1 MVRKKIYLVRHGQTD
16 YNKSGIV
23 QGGRIDA
30 PINETGQAQARA
42 FHEAFKHIP
51 FEKVYTSEL
60 QRSWQS
66 VQAFIDDGIP
76 HEKYAGL
83 NEISWGIYDGTKLFE
98 NSHYWSVV
106 AEWKKGKTDVS
117 TDEELGQSPDDLA
130 EKQKE
135 AMNEIMANEE
145 ENILICMHGRA
156 MRILLCHLLG
166 ESIGNM
172 ENYKHHNLGLYILD
186 YENGKYSIAES
197 NVISHLQAVGLADV
211 I

>member
-30 PINETGQAQARA
+30 PINETGRQQAKA
-42 FHEAFKHIP
+42 FYEAFKHIS

-66 VQAFIDDGIP
+66 VQSFIDDGIP

-98 NSHYWSVV
+98 NEHYWTVV
-106 AEWKKGKTDVS
+106 EEWKKGNTHIS
-117 TDEELGQSPDDLA
+117 TDKELGQSPEDLA
-130 EKQKE
+130 TKQKV
-135 AMNEIMANEE
+135 AMKKIIAGDEE
-145 ENILICMHGRA
+145 CILICMHGRA

-166 ESIGNM
+166 ESVGNM

-186 YENGKYSIAES
+186 YENGEFSIAES
-197 NVISHLQAVGLADV
+197 NVISHLQAVGLAD
-211 I
+211 ID